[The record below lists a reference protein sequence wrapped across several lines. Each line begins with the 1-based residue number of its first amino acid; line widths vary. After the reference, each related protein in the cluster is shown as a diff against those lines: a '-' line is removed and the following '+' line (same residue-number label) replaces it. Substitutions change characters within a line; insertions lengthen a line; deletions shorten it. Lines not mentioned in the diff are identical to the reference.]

1 MGYSLILASSNQ
13 QRILEV
19 NELPEIL
26 VLQGSNSV
34 VQLLNFILIVSSV
47 PIRPR
52 YRTPFAEARLLDD
65 IESSLL
71 V

>member
-1 MGYSLILASSNQ
+1 MGYSQILALSNQ
-13 QRILEV
+13 QCILEM

-52 YRTPFAEARLLDD
+52 YRTSFAEARLLDD